1 MTVQELI
8 DRLNSFP
15 YKKQEIFCKGIWDD
29 ISYEIRDVDLD
40 SENDGPIIIVE

>member
-15 YKKQEIFCKGIWDD
+15 YKNQEIFSKGIWDD